1 MLQNRRKMTKG
12 QNKWPKLPK
21 TTGVYTCFTNQ
32 LSNTYPRLRGPN
44 VNSISWHK
52 WSRQWNINHWLHI
65 KATEWFSSTRWGV
78 MAANNC
84 LSLGSDWLDVS
95 DSLTRSGQKSDFIHH
110 RWSTSRSWFHSKTS
124 LIGCISRPWNG
135 SAAPDEV
142 LWLQTTASVWAQI
155 GCRFRNF

>member
-1 MLQNRRKMTKG
+1 MRCNGCKQLLQLG
-12 QNKWPKLPK
+12 L
-21 TTGVYTCFTNQ
+21 
-32 LSNTYPRLRGPN
+32 RLVVDFGTLGWIRTE
-44 VNSISWHK
+44 K
-52 WSRQWNINHWLHI
+52 WLH
-65 KATEWFSSTRWGV
+65 SSRMVHQELVSQQNTSLIGHISRPWNGSAAPDERWGF
-78 MAANNC
+78 MAAHNC